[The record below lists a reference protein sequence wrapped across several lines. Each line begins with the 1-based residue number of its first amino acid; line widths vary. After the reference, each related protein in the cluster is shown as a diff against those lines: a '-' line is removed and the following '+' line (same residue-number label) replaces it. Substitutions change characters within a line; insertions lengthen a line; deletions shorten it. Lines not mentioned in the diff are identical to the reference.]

1 MTAHKKITAPHI
13 TSYKI
18 KGRKIAMI
26 TAYDATFARLFD
38 EAGVDMVLV
47 GDSLGM
53 VIQGHETTI
62 PVTLEDVVYHCRA
75 VARGL
80 TRAHLTGDMPFMTYK
95 VSPERALEAAAR
107 VVQEGRA
114 ESVKVEGGV
123 EIAETISRLCGAGI
137 PVVGHVGLTPQSVH
151 ALGGFKLQGKNA
163 VDRARIIEDAKAVAD
178 AGAFCVVLEGIPLE
192 LAQAITAEL
201 AVPTIGIGAGPH
213 CDGQV
218 LVGYD
223 MLGLNEDFSP
233 RFLKKYAGLGATVR
247 EAVKLY
253 AEEVRAGSFPA
264 AEHSVSV
271 FASSDS
277 AAVVYGSLGEKRTT
291 H

>member
-1 MTAHKKITAPHI
+1 MRPQKKITVPSLV
-13 TSYKI
+13 SYKQ

-26 TAYDATFARLFD
+26 TAYDATFAHLFD

-53 VIQGHETTI
+53 VIQGHDTTL
-62 PVTLEDVVYHCRA
+62 PVTLDDVVYHCRA
-75 VARGL
+75 VSRGL
-80 TRAHLTGDMPFMTYK
+80 ARAHLCGDMPFMTYK
-95 VSPERALEAAAR
+95 VSAEKALESAAR
-107 VVQEGRA
+107 LVQDGRA

-123 EIAETISRLCGAGI
+123 EIADAIAKIVAAGI

-151 ALGGFKLQGKNA
+151 ALGGFKLQGRSG
-163 VDRARIIEDAKAVAD
+163 DERARILEDAKAVAD

-192 LAQAITAEL
+192 LAQAITAEIP
-201 AVPTIGIGAGPH
+201 VPTIGIGAGPH

-223 MLGLNEDFSP
+223 MLGLNEGFAP
-233 RFLKKYAGLGATVR
+233 RFLKKYAQLGPVVR
-247 EAVKLY
+247 EAVARY
-253 AEEVRAGSFPA
+253 ADEVRAGAFPS
-264 AEHSVSV
+264 AEHSVS
-271 FASSDS
+271 ARAEAEGAD
-277 AAVVYGSLGEKRTT
+277 AIYGRLGEKPTT

>member
-1 MTAHKKITAPHI
+1 MTAKKKITAPNI
-13 TSYKI
+13 TAHKR
-18 KGRKIAMI
+18 KGRKIVMI
-26 TAYDATFARLFD
+26 TAYDATFGRLFD
-38 EAGVDMVLV
+38 GAGVDMVLV

-53 VIQGHETTI
+53 VIQGHDSTI
-62 PVTLEDVVYHCRA
+62 PVTLDDVVYHCRA

-80 TRAHLTGDMPFMTYK
+80 ERAHLTGDMPFMTYK

-123 EIAETISRLCGAGI
+123 EIAETIARICAAGI

-151 ALGGFKLQGKNA
+151 ALGGFKIQGRNP
-163 VDRARIIEDAKAVAD
+163 VDRARILEDARAVAE

-192 LAQAITAEL
+192 LAQAVTAQL
-201 AVPTIGIGAGPH
+201 PVPTIGIGAGPH

-223 MLGLNEDFSP
+223 MLGLNEGFSP
-233 RFLKKYAGLGATVR
+233 RFLKKYASLGAIIR
-247 EAVKLY
+247 EAARTY
-253 AEEVRAGSFPA
+253 SDEVRAGAFPGP
-264 AEHSVSV
+264 EHSVS
-271 FASSDS
+271 ALEAADG
-277 AAVVYGSLGEKRTT
+277 AVVSYGAPGEGPMT

>member
-1 MTAHKKITAPHI
+1 MTAKKKITAPSI
-13 TSYKI
+13 TSYKR
-18 KGRKIAMI
+18 KGRKISMI

-53 VIQGHETTI
+53 VIQGHDTTI
-62 PVTLEDVVYHCRA
+62 PVTLDDVVYHCRA

-80 TRAHLTGDMPFMTYK
+80 ERAHLTGDMPFMTYK
-95 VSPERALEAAAR
+95 VSPEKALESAAR

-123 EIAETISRLCGAGI
+123 EIAETIARICAAGI

-151 ALGGFKLQGKNA
+151 ALGGFKIQGRNA
-163 VDRARIIEDAKAVAD
+163 ADRARILEDARAVTE

-192 LAQAITAEL
+192 LAQAVTDL
-201 AVPTIGIGAGPH
+201 LPVPTIGIGAGPH

-223 MLGLNEDFSP
+223 MLGLNEAFSP
-233 RFLKKYAGLGATVR
+233 RFLKKYASLGAIIR
-247 EAVKLY
+247 EAVRTY
-253 AEEVRAGSFPA
+253 SDEVRAGAFPGP
-264 AEHSVSV
+264 EHSVSA
-271 FASSDS
+271 FEASDGAIVS
-277 AAVVYGSLGEKRTT
+277 YGASGEGPTT